1 MTGVPTRSADATHLS
16 TAVQPTNGMT
26 TSTALVI
33 KTSSAAMRRPTSTPT
48 KITRCVNALT
58 MLSAVQEMTGP
69 TTKTALAKRT
79 RTPTTAA
86 LPPLSG
92 RQTVEES
99 SAAARRATHSAATL
113 QLTLF
118 AFAASVTTPATR
130 MHVLAAMPTLN
141 PWESAAIA
149 GCRMNQNA
157 NMITRAS

>member
-86 LPPLSG
+86 LQTLSG

-99 SAAARRATHSAATL
+99 SAAVRRATHSAATL
-113 QLTLF
+113 QLTLI
-118 AFAASVTTPATR
+118 ASAASVTTPAMR
-130 MHVLAAMPTLN
+130 MRVLAARTVLN
-141 PWESAAIA
+141 PSESTAIA
-149 GCRMNQNA
+149 GCRMNAHLLIIPA
-157 NMITRAS
+157 N